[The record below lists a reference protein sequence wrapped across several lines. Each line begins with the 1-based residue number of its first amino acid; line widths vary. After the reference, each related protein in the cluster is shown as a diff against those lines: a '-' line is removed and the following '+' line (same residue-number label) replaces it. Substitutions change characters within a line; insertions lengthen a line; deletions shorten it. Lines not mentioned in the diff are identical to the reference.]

1 MAKFSFNGMDEISA
15 SFEQLADLSDQDRL
29 GVIMAGANV
38 LVTRQK
44 EKIVQ
49 MFQQRTG
56 KLAASIKIAVKD
68 DGDGSYAYIS
78 PEGKHPGSGTGKRM
92 KKTSK
97 GRRSS
102 GKYSGSN
109 AEVAYILNYGSPRIS
124 ATHWLENANEEAE
137 GEMMESMQAAWD
149 DVLDTKGL

>member
-1 MAKFSFNGMDEISA
+1 MAKFSFNGLDEISA

-56 KLAASIKIAVKD
+56 KLADSIKIKIKD

-78 PEGKHPGSGTGKRM
+78 PEGKHPGSGTGRRKRRN
-92 KKTSK
+92 
-97 GRRSS
+97 GRSN
-102 GKYSGSN
+102 GKYSGTN

-137 GEMMESMQAAWD
+137 EEVMENMQAAWN

>member
-1 MAKFSFNGMDEISA
+1 MAKFSFNGLDEISA

-44 EKIVQ
+44 EKIEQ

-56 KLAASIKIAVKD
+56 ILANSIKIKVKD

-78 PEGKHPGSGTGKRM
+78 PEGKHPGSGTGRRKRRN
-92 KKTSK
+92 
-97 GRRSS
+97 GRSN
-102 GKYSGSN
+102 GKYSGTN

-124 ATHWLENANEEAE
+124 ATHWLEDANDEAE
-137 GEMMESMQAAWD
+137 SEMMNSMQAAWD